1 MLDYLKSAK
10 IFNDF
15 CAQISK
21 FTRANFK
28 ILKAQKWQIL
38 KFTRANFILIQT
50 LLALQRQ
57 HRR

>member
-1 MLDYLKSAK
+1 MAGLIKNYLKKWVGDMLDYLKSAK

-28 ILKAQKWQIL
+28 ILKAH
-38 KFTRANFILIQT
+38 KF
-50 LLALQRQ
+50 
-57 HRR
+57 